1 MINSFLVAY
10 GQRLLRVAAR
20 FSRAK
25 NLSLRASCSVFTCS
39 NIHLMPGKLSDS

>member
-1 MINSFLVAY
+1 VSAMINSFLVAY

-25 NLSLRASCSVFTCS
+25 ISLFALPVLLF
-39 NIHLMPGKLSDS
+39 PV